1 MLVTHLCQVWHDFVT
16 PWTVACQAPQ
26 FIAFSRQEYWSG
38 LPFPSPGDFP
48 NPGIG
53 PGSLALQAGSLP
65 SEPPGKPYG
74 RWAPPNYKLVGNDTS
89 GNCLPSLK
97 EHLLTNPLVSR
108 LGHGAV
114 HFCPYWPL
122 TTLAVCASKEESC
135 PQNEECFLPQ
145 FFPWKQVYQ
154 IQSF

>member
-16 PWTVACQAPQ
+16 PWTVACQAPL

-48 NPGIG
+48 NLGIG